1 MSKTKEKLTDAAIEY
16 LNSNDSGKMSVNKLI
31 KIANVGYGT
40 FYNHFD
46 SIEEIQIEALNKTI
60 RNTLIDFKLDV
71 AGEKNYVYVI
81 YLALFRALELLAKSP
96 SIDWL
101 LRDPNLIISVFKEI
115 TQPNMENIFLNAV
128 KNKQIKNSDIEDLLK
143 FRNSRHYMQWA
154 GIGAVQ
160 QIASNELSLGEAFEA
175 LSKTVNIVD
184 IPHAERD
191 QIIARIL
198 KEN

>member
-1 MSKTKEKLTDAAIEY
+1 MSKTKEKLIDAAIEY

-71 AGEKNYVYVI
+71 ASEKNYVYVI

>member
-96 SIDWL
+96 SIHWL

>member
-1 MSKTKEKLTDAAIEY
+1 MRTILIIG
-16 LNSNDSGKMSVNKLI
+16 SGKSTSYLI
-31 KIANVGYGT
+31 KYLLDNSISESLNIRLADKDSSLGLKLLNNHSNGT
-40 FYNHFD
+40 FIEFD
-46 SIEEIQIEALNKTI
+46 IFNK
-60 RNTLIDFKLDV
+60 
-71 AGEKNYVYVI
+71 
-81 YLALFRALELLAKSP
+81 
-96 SIDWL
+96 
-101 LRDPNLIISVFKEI
+101 
-115 TQPNMENIFLNAV
+115 
-128 KNKQIKNSDIEDLLK
+128 KQRETEIKNSDIEDLLK

>member
-101 LRDPNLIISVFKEI
+101 LKDPNLIISVFKEI

-128 KNKQIKNSDIEDLLK
+128 KNKQIKNSDIEDLLQ
-143 FRNSRHYMQWA
+143 F
-154 GIGAVQ
+154 
-160 QIASNELSLGEAFEA
+160 
-175 LSKTVNIVD
+175 
-184 IPHAERD
+184 
-191 QIIARIL
+191 
-198 KEN
+198 

>member
-71 AGEKNYVYVI
+71 ASEKNYVYVI

-128 KNKQIKNSDIEDLLK
+128 KNKQIKNSDIEDLLN

-160 QIASNELSLGEAFEA
+160 QIASNELSLGEAFVA

>member
-71 AGEKNYVYVI
+71 ASEKNYVYVI

-128 KNKQIKNSDIEDLLK
+128 KNKQIKNSDIEDLLN

>member
-1 MSKTKEKLTDAAIEY
+1 
-16 LNSNDSGKMSVNKLI
+16 
-31 KIANVGYGT
+31 
-40 FYNHFD
+40 
-46 SIEEIQIEALNKTI
+46 
-60 RNTLIDFKLDV
+60 
-71 AGEKNYVYVI
+71 
-81 YLALFRALELLAKSP
+81 
-96 SIDWL
+96 
-101 LRDPNLIISVFKEI
+101 
-115 TQPNMENIFLNAV
+115 
-128 KNKQIKNSDIEDLLK
+128 
-143 FRNSRHYMQWA
+143 MQWA